1 MLNRNVQRPRTGFTL
16 VELLV
21 VISIVGVLIA
31 LLLPAVQAAR
41 EAARKA
47 ACANNFRQVGIGLN
61 NYLSAY
67 GAFPPG
73 QSTVV
78 AGNKKFNWA
87 AFILPYLEEK
97 TTYQLINFQQ
107 DVHSATNATVLATI
121 IPAYMCPSAGTFQVT
136 RDPSSNL
143 VLKFP
148 PNANGVS
155 LANGGGMACCD
166 IAGIKGPDTTVI
178 SSATGKPYPQ
188 YDGVLIEIVGSD
200 ISAVKIRPQAITDGL
215 SKTIIV
221 GETSGRGASKDTS
234 GSWHD
239 RGAWAEGANI
249 TAISVRIN
257 FPPAQETDP
266 RQLFSDHPGG
276 CNVVFCDASV
286 HFLSESIDVPTLASL
301 CSRDGCESVP
311 ADVIP

>member
-1 MLNRNVQRPRTGFTL
+1 MLNRKPQRPPAGFTL

-67 GAFPPG
+67 NAFPPG
-73 QSTVV
+73 QSSIV

-87 AFILPYLEEK
+87 AFILPYIEEK
-97 TTYQLINFQQ
+97 TTYQQINFQQ
-107 DVHSATNATVLATI
+107 DVHSATNAAILATV
-121 IPAYMCPSAGTFQVT
+121 IPAYMCPSAGRFQAT

-143 VLKFP
+143 LLKFP
-148 PNANGVS
+148 PNASG
-155 LANGGGMACCD
+155 LALTDGGGMACCD
-166 IAGIKGPDTTVI
+166 IAGIKGPDPTVI
-178 SSATGKPYPQ
+178 SPATGKAYPQ
-188 YDGVLIEIVGSD
+188 YDGVLIEIVGTD

-215 SKTIIV
+215 SNTIIV
-221 GETSGRGASKDTS
+221 GESSGRGASKDTS
-234 GSWHD
+234 AKWHD

-257 FPPAQETDP
+257 LDPAQETDP
-266 RQLFSDHPGG
+266 RQLFSDHAGG

-286 HFLSESIDVPTLASL
+286 HFLSDSLDVPTLAAL
-301 CSRDGCESVP
+301 CSRDGCESV
-311 ADVIP
+311 AAGVIP